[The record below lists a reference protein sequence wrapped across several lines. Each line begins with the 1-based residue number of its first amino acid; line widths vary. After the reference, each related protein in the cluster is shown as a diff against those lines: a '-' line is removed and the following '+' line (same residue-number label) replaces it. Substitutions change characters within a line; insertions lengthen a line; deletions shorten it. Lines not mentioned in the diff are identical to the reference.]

1 MEKFISGKNEFP
13 SASIWKVILS
23 FDLNAIYIPF
33 LVLEIY
39 LVLNYQMNQSSI
51 KNRWYTNT

>member
-23 FDLNAIYIPF
+23 FDWNAMPF
-33 LVLEIY
+33 LVLEI
-39 LVLNYQMNQSSI
+39 I
-51 KNRWYTNT
+51 RWTSHLLKIGDTQTRNNF